1 LDVCSVLLVSTTQ
14 QAKGSDMAKKY
25 SQQEI
30 AEVIL
35 QLLDTPDEAMMQ
47 WLGIEDQYIG
57 QGMHNL
63 VIWNRDDLVRE
74 TELDN

>member
-1 LDVCSVLLVSTTQ
+1 
-14 QAKGSDMAKKY
+14 MAKKY